1 MSLLEQSLFDFSN
14 HLAAKEPVPGGGGA
28 AALIGALAAALGSM
42 AGNYTVGKK
51 AYAEHEPEV
60 KAAVEA
66 CEGLRMRLLAL
77 VDADAQAFEPL
88 SRAYA
93 LPKEDPGTKAA
104 LEAATRNAVLA
115 PIGIV
120 QCCKELSPLLETLR
134 AFGSRLMQSDVG
146 CAAYAAAAAMECAYL
161 NVLVN
166 LRALPEG
173 KQLDEQVRP
182 MLDEALPRLRAVA
195 EDVRSSLA
203 VGK

>member
-1 MSLLEQSLFDFSN
+1 MSLLEQSLFEFSN
-14 HLAAKEPVPGGGGA
+14 HLAAREPVPGGGGA
-28 AALIGALAAALGSM
+28 AALIGAIAAALGSM

-51 AYAEHEPEV
+51 SYAEHEPEV

-66 CEGLRMRLLAL
+66 CDALRLRLLAL

-93 LPKEDPGTKAA
+93 LPKDDPNTKVA
-104 LEAATRNAVLA
+104 LESATRNAVLA
-115 PIGIV
+115 PMGIV
-120 QCCKELSPLLETLR
+120 QCCAELVAPLETLR

-146 CAAYAAAAAMECAYL
+146 CAAYAAAAAMECAWL

-182 MLDEALPRLRAVA
+182 LLDAALPKLRAVA
-195 EDVRSSLA
+195 EDVRENL
-203 VGK
+203 KI

>member
-1 MSLLEQSLFDFSN
+1 MSLLEQSLFEYSH

-51 AYAEHEPEV
+51 AYAAHEAEV
-60 KAAVEA
+60 QAAVEA
-66 CEGLRMRLLAL
+66 CDGLRMRLLAL

-93 LPKEDPGTKAA
+93 LPKDDPDTAAA

-115 PIGIV
+115 PMGIV
-120 QCCKELSPLLETLR
+120 QCCTELATPLETLR
-134 AFGSRLMQSDVG
+134 AHGSKIMQSDVG
-146 CAAYAAAAAMECAYL
+146 CAAYAATAAMECAYL

-182 MLDEALPRLRAVA
+182 MLEAALPKLRKIA
-195 EDVRSSLA
+195 EDVRASLEI
-203 VGK
+203 G

>member
-1 MSLLEQSLFDFSN
+1 MSLLEQSVFEFSN

-51 AYAEHEPEV
+51 AYAAHENEV
-60 KAAVEA
+60 QAAIEA
-66 CEGLRMRLLAL
+66 CDGLRMRLLAL

-93 LPKEDPGTKAA
+93 LPKDDPGTGAA
-104 LEAATRNAVLA
+104 LESATRNAVLA
-115 PIGIV
+115 PMGIV
-120 QCCKELSPLLETLR
+120 QCCSELVAPLETLH
-134 AFGSRLMQSDVG
+134 AYGSKIMQSDVG

-182 MLDEALPRLRAVA
+182 LLDAALPKLRAVA
-195 EDVRSSLA
+195 EDVRESLT
-203 VGK
+203 VRD

>member
-1 MSLLEQSLFDFSN
+1 MSLLEQSLFDFSH

-51 AYAEHEPEV
+51 AYAAHEAEV
-60 KAAVEA
+60 QAAIEA
-66 CEGLRMRLLAL
+66 CDGLRMRLLAL

-104 LEAATRNAVLA
+104 LEAATRNAVQA

-120 QCCKELSPLLETLR
+120 QCCAELAPVLETLR
-134 AFGSRLMQSDVG
+134 AFGSKLMQSDVG
-146 CAAYAAAAAMECAYL
+146 CAAYAAAAAMECAWL

-173 KQLDEQVRP
+173 KQLDEQVCP
-182 MLDEALPRLRAVA
+182 MLDEALPTLRAVA
-195 EDVRSSLA
+195 EDVRASLEI
-203 VGK
+203 GK